1 MNAPSRQSLPLKG
14 AQWMVGAAVCW
25 TVMNFFVRIAAE
37 ELHPVQIA
45 FFRCVFAV
53 ALLTPWIIKHRTGFI
68 APTKRKTFLLLALC
82 QTVATLS
89 WFIAVAL
96 IPLVEATALSF
107 TTPFFATIL
116 ATVFLGE
123 IVRIR
128 RWTAIIIGFSGA
140 MIVLQPGFQEF
151 HSAALLV
158 FLCAMTAASYGVIV
172 RHLSDGFSPITNVAY
187 NFVLMTPM
195 TLVPALFFWQ
205 TPSLYALGAVLGV
218 AVIGTLGHV
227 CLARAW
233 ASAEISVVAP
243 FDYVQLVFAAAIGF
257 AFFNERPDI
266 WTWVGA
272 AVIIGSAFY
281 IARREAYLHRVH
293 DVAVAKDE
301 PPRQPGTKP

>member
-1 MNAPSRQSLPLKG
+1 MNL
-14 AQWMVGAAVCW
+14 
-25 TVMNFFVRIAAE
+25 FVRWAADD
-37 ELHPVQIA
+37 LHPLQIA

-53 ALLTPWIIKHRTGFI
+53 ALLAPWVIKHKSGFI
-68 APTKRKTFLLLALC
+68 APAKRKTFLLLAVC
-82 QTVATLS
+82 QTFATLS
-89 WFIAVAL
+89 WFVAVSL

-116 ATVFLGE
+116 AASFLGE

-128 RWTAIIIGFSGA
+128 RWTAIIVGFSGA
-140 MIVLQPGFQEF
+140 MIVLRPGFQEF

-158 FLCAMTAASYGVIV
+158 FLCAVFAASYGVIV
-172 RHLSDGFSPITNVAY
+172 RHLSAGFSPIAIVVY

-195 TLVPALFFWQ
+195 TLIPALFVWQ
-205 TPSLYALGAVLGV
+205 TPSWGALASVFGV

-227 CLARAW
+227 FLARAW
-233 ASAEISVVAP
+233 SSAEVSVVAP
-243 FDYVQLVFAAAIGF
+243 FDYVQLVFAAIIGF
-257 AFFNERPDI
+257 VFFAERPDV

-293 DVAVAKDE
+293 DVAVAADE